1 MLTAAPREVPKPL
14 TDQLKPGGR
23 LIAPIGA
30 SGAVQTLL
38 VIERRADGSL
48 ARRDLLA
55 VRFVPLM
62 DTSGKQR

>member
-38 VIERRADGSL
+38 VIKRL
-48 ARRDLLA
+48 AHANDI
-55 VRFVPLM
+55 VW
-62 DTSGKQR
+62 QHQ